1 MDFVESINIF
11 GVNVK
16 DIPCIRGKGAPTHTT
31 VGAVGALYMDR
42 DTGDM
47 YKCVSDSNGAYT
59 WRPVASGSGSS
70 SSDGSSITSAY
81 INDSGELI
89 IEYNDAP
96 SSNLGRV
103 VGDTGPQGPKGD
115 TGAQGP
121 KGDTGSVGPQG
132 PKGDTGSTGPKGDK
146 GDTGS
151 TGPKGDTGAT
161 GKTAYQYAQD
171 GGYTGT
177 ETEFSAKLATP
188 FVTPQ
193 MFGAKG
199 DGVTDDTQAFKNAL
213 SASDNVFVPMGTYL
227 ITDTLDIS
235 YKKSLYAD
243 DGQNATILYGGSNSV
258 VLINRLSVFR
268 NINVTIKNAFSGIV
282 FDVNNRGNV
291 TNANGGSSR
300 VEHSKVKFNVKSPNA
315 TLIGITVD
323 SGTDPNNI
331 PTQTGICFQ
340 TFNDIH
346 LESSSKGYGYGIKM
360 ELIQGRAFTE
370 EAKAGFPWITHIDYD
385 DIYLGQPQT
394 AIKAV
399 VTNTSGAEHFNRIN
413 MGHILFNN
421 VYTQFRDGDTEI
433 FLDLEHFG
441 GYFTKCIGWDY
452 HNYLGAGNK
461 VNIIGEDVK
470 ACFSDCKMNFGVEFL
485 QTCDFTAE
493 TEYTVADNP
502 EYFIHKYFNGTV
514 LTEGYDTIDAK
525 IDAKLNGEYIGNITE
540 EKINDVLY
548 SGYANVMDDPLTQIK
563 DGYRFSNSSQTWE
576 SSKDMIAIVIP
587 AVKGGNIIRWS
598 PSEYRLSDGF
608 QSVFFF
614 NDDQLTEGIFI
625 NSHPNLWA
633 SDGGYLQIDNPSG
646 YKYISIPFQKLS
658 IVDSYDTPITSIDD
672 MVMTIN
678 REITGNEGKSYT
690 EYLRD
695 SVIDPAVS
703 AKVTE
708 EFGKVTIPT
717 KTSQLNN
724 DSGFLTQHQ
733 SLSGYAK
740 TADHYTKTE
749 SDNKYQPK
757 GDYLTSV
764 PSEYVTETE
773 LANKKYL
780 TSVPS
785 EYITETELAAKN
797 YLTSHQDI
805 SGKADKSSA
814 ETWTFT
820 LADGSTVIKKVVLA

>member
-1 MDFVESINIF
+1 MNFVEHLNLF
-11 GVNVK
+11 GIDFK
-16 DIPCIRGKGAPTHTT
+16 DIPCLRDQGAPTTST
-31 VGAVGALYMDR
+31 LGAVGLLYMNKDN
-42 DTGDM
+42 GDL
-47 YKCVSDSNGAYT
+47 YKCISDSDGIYVWTEIANSSGGGLGINSVGING
-59 WRPVASGSGSS
+59 
-70 SSDGSSITSAY
+70 
-81 INDSGELI
+81 SGELVI
-89 IEYNDAP
+89 VYSDNTA
-96 SSNLGRV
+96 SNLGKV
-103 VGDTGPQGPKGD
+103 VGDKGP
-115 TGAQGP
+115 
-121 KGDTGSVGPQG
+121 
-132 PKGDTGSTGPKGDK
+132 
-146 GDTGS
+146 
-151 TGPKGDTGAT
+151 T
-161 GKTAYQYAQD
+161 GKTAYQYAKD

-177 ETEFSAKLATP
+177 EAQFSAKLAVP

-193 MFGAKG
+193 MYGAKG
-199 DGVTDDTQAFKNAL
+199 DGVTDDTQAFKQAL

-370 EAKAGFPWITHIDYD
+370 EAKVGFPWITHIDYD

-399 VTNTSGAEHFNRIN
+399 VTNTSGVEHFNRIN
-413 MGHILFNN
+413 IGHILFNN

-452 HNYLGAGNK
+452 HNYLAEGNK
-461 VNIIGEDVK
+461 VNIIGEGVK

-525 IDAKLNGEYIGNITE
+525 IDAKLNGEYIGNIAE

-548 SGYANVMDDPLTQIK
+548 SGYANVMNDPLTQIK

-587 AVKGGNIIRWS
+587 AVKGGNIIRWT

-625 NSHPNLWA
+625 NSHPNLWV

-690 EYLRD
+690 EYLRE
-695 SVIDPAVS
+695 SVIDPAI
-703 AKVTE
+703 AE
-708 EFGKVTIPT
+708 ELGKVTIPT
-717 KTSQLNN
+717 KTSQLTN

-740 TADHYTKTE
+740 TSDIPTKTSQLNNDSGFITAE
-749 SDNKYQPK
+749 DIPEAQ
-757 GDYLTSV
+757 V
-764 PSEYVTETE
+764 PD
-773 LANKKYL
+773 L
-780 TSVPS
+780 
-785 EYITETELAAKN
+785 
-797 YLTSHQDI
+797 
-805 SGKADKSSA
+805 SGYALKSSA

-820 LADGSTVIKKVVLA
+820 LADGSTVTKKVVLA